1 MGLLEDLGSGP
12 VALDSVVFIYF
23 IEENPRYLAV
33 IEPVFSAI
41 DRGRI
46 EAVTSGITLLETLV
60 VPLRAGDVRLAD
72 RYEALLTRSRGIR
85 LREIDV
91 SLLRLAAHVRAA
103 TRLKTPDSLQLAT
116 ALATGCSAFLTNDR
130 DYPAGPGL
138 RILRLGDYVSPS

>member
-23 IEENPRYLAV
+23 IEENPRYLPV
-33 IEPVFSAI
+33 IEPVFGAI

-60 VPLRAGDVRLAD
+60 VPLRAGDVRLAG

-85 LREIDV
+85 LREIDI

-103 TRLKTPDSLQLAT
+103 TRLKTPDSLQFAT

-130 DYPAGPGL
+130 DYPGIPGL
-138 RILRLGDYVSPS
+138 RTLRLGDYVSPS